1 MLRLAQRVGFT
12 VPTWRLLTDAA
23 GMDALVLS
31 RFDRLSDVAP
41 ETAFDA
47 RPVEDAAQ
55 VMGLWPADKY
65 NVTSED
71 LISSVSA
78 LTAAPAVTRLELF
91 RRFVFALLTGNG
103 DLHAKNVSVIQD
115 ATGRWQL
122 APYYDFPST
131 LLYDDL
137 TLALPIQGRT
147 DDISRKR
154 LLAFA
159 DAISLPERLRLA
171 ISICCCRRRQ
181 TTPSTA
187 SWSSCRSPRAHSD
200 DGDRSAARAAPHTGT
215 HALTPRA
222 DTNAPGIRTCLHR
235 GHAAGKTGSG
245 YAARAHRHRQ
255 ARPCPTLHAS

>member
-1 MLRLAQRVGFT
+1 MINLPGSVDHRPVIVKLDPQPYPHLVRNEAAMLRLAQRVGFT

-159 DAISLPERLRLA
+159 DAISLPER
-171 ISICCCRRRQ
+171 
-181 TTPSTA
+181 PA
-187 SWSSCRSPRAHSD
+187 SRHLDLLLQATSETSD
-200 DGDRSAARAAPHTGT
+200 DTFDGLMVKLPFAA
-215 HALTPRA
+215 
-222 DTNAPGIRTCLHR
+222 
-235 GHAAGKTGSG
+235 S
-245 YAARAHRHRQ
+245 
-255 ARPCPTLHAS
+255 TLR